1 MRALAIAV
9 LALAAAG
16 CDNGSPL
23 PLVGT
28 LERDRVVLSAP
39 VSERIVEIGVDEG
52 STIAAGTTV
61 ARLDATAARER
72 LAAAEAE
79 ADRLAARL
87 AELEAGPR
95 AEELRAARA
104 RLAGNRETLRL
115 AERTLERLRRLAAND
130 LVSPSDVDD
139 AERVVES
146 ARAERVIAAAR
157 LDELEAGTRGEQ
169 LAQARAALAA
179 ARAEVRRARSKLEDL
194 TLVAPVDAWVESL
207 PLHVG
212 ERPRAGEPVAV
223 LLAGPA
229 YARVYLPA
237 GIRPRLEVGMA
248 AHVAVAGGANHE
260 ARIRTIAGEA
270 AFTPFFALTER
281 DRDRLAFRAEI
292 ELAGGADEL
301 PIGAPVEVS
310 FPGLGA
316 AGE

>member
-1 MRALAIAV
+1 MRALAIV
-9 LALAAAG
+9 LLALAVAG

-28 LERDRVVLSAP
+28 LERERVVLSAP
-39 VSERIVEIGVDEG
+39 VSERIVEISVDEG
-52 STIAAGTTV
+52 DTIAAGTLV
-61 ARLDATAARER
+61 ARLDSKAARER

-95 AEELRAARA
+95 AQELRAARA
-104 RLAGNRETLRL
+104 RLAGDRETLRL
-115 AERTLERLRRLAAND
+115 AERTLERLRRLAAKE
-130 LVSPSDVDD
+130 LASPSDVDD
-139 AERVVES
+139 AERVMES
-146 ARAERVIAAAR
+146 ARAERDIAAAR

-169 LAQARAALAA
+169 LSQARAALAA
-179 ARAEVRRARSKLEDL
+179 ARAEVRRARTELEDL
-194 TLVAPVDAWVESL
+194 ALVTLMAARVESL
-207 PLHVG
+207 PLNIG

-229 YARVYLPA
+229 YARVYIPA
-237 GIRPRLEVGMA
+237 GIRPRFKVGMA
-248 AHVAVAGGANHE
+248 AQVAVAGGATHD

-281 DRDRLAFRAEI
+281 DRDRLAYRAEI
-292 ELAGGADEL
+292 ELVDDAADL

-310 FPGLGA
+310 FPGLGVA
-316 AGE
+316 EE